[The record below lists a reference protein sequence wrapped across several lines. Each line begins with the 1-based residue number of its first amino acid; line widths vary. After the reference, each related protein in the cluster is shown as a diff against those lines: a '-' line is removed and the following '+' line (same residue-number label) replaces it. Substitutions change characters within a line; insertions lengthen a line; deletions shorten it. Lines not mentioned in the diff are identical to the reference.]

1 MKRLKKSLS
10 ILLVFC
16 FIVSSFTMAF
26 AADHSDVKVKLDGKY
41 ITFDT
46 KPCLIGGRT
55 MVPLRA
61 IFEALGASVDW
72 DDATQTVTSYNE
84 AYLVKCTI
92 GENKMFV
99 NNEIKMM
106 DVPPMLVDGRTL
118 VPARFVAEAFA
129 CKVDWDADNSTVIIT
144 STEIDYSKLETST
157 DNTPTQHKPS
167 VSTSQSNTTASSKGS
182 LQNPYSAN
190 DGATIIYQEWSHY
203 PQKQVSIK
211 CTNVIRGTTANNLAH
226 SENRYNDQPNG
237 SQEWCFLE
245 FDVKYFSASG
255 EGDEA
260 LEGSDVIYQDTFFD
274 ANGAKLNVADMA
286 TLGDTYEGYGV
297 FDTEFYPGSSGKVVI
312 GILINKNV
320 GDILLRVPNK
330 TGGTNTWIKCTDG
343 YTSSKTDNS
352 VVSTNNNT
360 PKTNTSTSYSFYSG
374 TTIPTYTYVTGVAL
388 KRQDTLNDGSPLYM
402 YRYTNS
408 DDVGAYWKKLI
419 DNGWRLFKGD
429 DETTSDKFESCYV
442 KGSQL
447 LILNVYFDLNEVWIT
462 F

>member
-1 MKRLKKSLS
+1 MKKLNKILS
-10 ILLVFC
+10 ILLVVC
-16 FIVSSFTMAF
+16 FMVSSFAVAF
-26 AADHSDVKVKLDGKY
+26 AVDHSNVKVKLDGKY
-41 ITFDT
+41 VTFDT

-72 DDATQTVTSYNE
+72 DDTTQTVTSYNE

-92 GENKMFV
+92 GKNEMSV
-99 NNEIKMM
+99 NNEIRTM
-106 DVPPMLVDGRTL
+106 DVPPMLVEGRTL
-118 VPARFVAEAFA
+118 VPARFIAEAFA

-157 DNTPTQHKPS
+157 NNTPAQPKPS
-167 VSTSQSNTTASSKGS
+167 FSTSQSNTTVSLKGT
-182 LQNPYSAN
+182 LTNPYSAN

-211 CTNVIRGTTANNLAH
+211 CTNVIRGTTANNLAY

-237 SQEWCFLE
+237 SQEWCFFE
-245 FDVKYFSASG
+245 FDVKYFSATG
-255 EGDEA
+255 EGDEV

-286 TLGDTYEGYGV
+286 TLGDTYRGYGV

-330 TGGTNTWIKCTDG
+330 AGGTNTWIKCTDS
-343 YTSSKTDNS
+343 YTSSKTNGDA
-352 VVSTNNNT
+352 VSTNISVQ
-360 PKTNTSTSYSFYSG
+360 KVDTSSSHSYYSG
-374 TTIPTYTYVTGVAL
+374 TTIPTYTSVTGVVVKKQDAL
-388 KRQDTLNDGSPLYM
+388 SDGSPLYM
-402 YRYTNS
+402 YRYTDS
-408 DDVGAYWKKLI
+408 DDVGAYWKKLV
-419 DNGWRLFKGD
+419 DNGWKLFEGD
-429 DETTSDKFESCYV
+429 DQTTYDKFESCYV